1 MSSGASLVSRTEETG
16 PLPPVVR
23 AGRWPVVVAK
33 GLAVGLWTALIVTL
47 LLLLWLPTMARTRW
61 GPAWKERARR
71 WAKRAWGKG
80 MMRALN
86 VRVTTGGE
94 PPPPGALI
102 VSNHLGYLDMP
113 MLNSVV
119 PMTFVAR
126 ADLRHWPFWGYVS
139 VVGGTIFVDRA
150 TKRDV
155 LRVREEMGEAL
166 ARGDGVVVFAE
177 ATSTAGETI
186 LPLKSAL
193 LADAAANG
201 VPVHW
206 LTVSYRT
213 PPDGPAAR
221 DQVCWWGD
229 TGFVP
234 HVLGLF
240 ALRRVDCTVRFGD
253 APIRSTDRKALAVD
267 LRRAMLRRF
276 EPVAGRE
283 IRREPAR

>member
-16 PLPPVVR
+16 PLPPVVG

-33 GLAVGLWTALIVTL
+33 GLAVGLWTALMVTL
-47 LLLLWLPTMARTRW
+47 LLLSWLPTMARSRW

-86 VRVTTGGE
+86 VRVTTEGE
-94 PPPPGALI
+94 PPPSGALI

-193 LADAAANG
+193 LADAAANEI
-201 VPVHW
+201 PVHW

-253 APIRSTDRKALAVD
+253 VPIRSTDRKALAVE

-276 EPVAGRE
+276 EPVAARE
-283 IRREPAR
+283 RREPAR

>member
-1 MSSGASLVSRTEETG
+1 MSSEASLGSRAEETG

-33 GLAVGLWTALIVTL
+33 GLAVGLWTTLMVTL
-47 LLLLWLPTMARTRW
+47 LLLAWLPTIARSRW
-61 GPAWKERARR
+61 GPTWKERARR

-80 MMRALN
+80 MMRALR
-86 VRVTTGGE
+86 VRVVTEGE
-94 PPPPGALI
+94 RPPPGALI

-113 MLNSVV
+113 MLNSLM

-155 LRVREEMGEAL
+155 LRVRTEMGEAL

-193 LADAAANG
+193 LADATANG
-201 VPVHW
+201 IPVHW

-213 PPDGPAAR
+213 PPDGPSAR

-229 TGFVP
+229 TDFVP

-240 ALRRVDCTVRFGD
+240 ALKRVDCTVRFGD
-253 APIRSTDRKALAVD
+253 APIRSTNRKALAID

-283 IRREPAR
+283 TGREPAR